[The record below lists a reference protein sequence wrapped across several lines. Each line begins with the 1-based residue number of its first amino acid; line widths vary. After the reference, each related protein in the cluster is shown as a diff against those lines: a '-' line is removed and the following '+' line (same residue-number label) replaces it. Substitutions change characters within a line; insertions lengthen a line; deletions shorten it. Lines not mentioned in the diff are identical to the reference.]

1 MRSPVTFL
9 VMAAVKV
16 VPVHRLTYN
25 HHIETDAD
33 FAVIDDADSC
43 RWYEYMS
50 ENFYTDVSHVQE
62 DVYRVRATE
71 LYAGGIVCRHFCY
84 GNEIETARALCI
96 AFMFLW

>member
-1 MRSPVTFL
+1 MATVKAVPMR
-9 VMAAVKV
+9 
-16 VPVHRLTYN
+16 RLTYN

-43 RWYEYMS
+43 RWYEYIT
-50 ENFYTDVSHVQE
+50 EDFYTDVSHVQGNI
-62 DVYRVRATE
+62 YRVRATE
-71 LYAGGIVCRHFCY
+71 LYAGCIVCRHFCY